1 MKVIAKEFEPLCV
14 EVLDNRKFVVLE
26 DFSVV
31 AKNGEVITVPKGFTT
46 DATSVPRLFWSFLP
60 PLRRYTKAA
69 VVHDYLYRT
78 YLKTKEEADKI
89 FLRLMEDLG
98 VEKVCRTV
106 MYYTV
111 KLFGKKA
118 YEK

>member
-1 MKVIAKEFEPLCV
+1 MAKEFEPLCV
-14 EVLDNRKFVVLE
+14 EVLDNRKFVILK

-31 AKNGEVITVPKGFTT
+31 TKDGEVITVPEGFTT
-46 DATSVPRLFWSFLP
+46 DAASIPRLFWSFLP
-60 PLRRYTKAA
+60 PLGRYTKAA

-78 YLKTKEEADKI
+78 HLKTKEDADKI
-89 FLRLMEDLG
+89 FLWLMEDLG
-98 VEKVCRTV
+98 VEKVRRIA
-106 MYYTV
+106 MYYAV

>member
-1 MKVIAKEFEPLCV
+1 MAKEFEPLYV
-14 EVLDNRKFVVLE
+14 EILDNRKFVVLE

-31 AKNGEVITVPKGFTT
+31 TKDGEVITVPEGFTT
-46 DATSVPRLFWSFLP
+46 DAASIPRLFWSFLP
-60 PLRRYTKAA
+60 PLGRYTKAA

-78 YLKTKEEADKI
+78 HLKTKEDADKI
-89 FLRLMEDLG
+89 FLWLMEDLG
-98 VEKVCRTV
+98 VEKVRRTV
-106 MYYTV
+106 MYYAV

>member
-1 MKVIAKEFEPLCV
+1 MTKEFEPLYV

-31 AKNGEVITVPKGFTT
+31 TKDGEVITVPEGFTT
-46 DATSVPRLFWSFLP
+46 DAASIPRLFWSFLP
-60 PLRRYTKAA
+60 PLGRYTKAS

-78 YLKTKEEADKI
+78 HLKTKEEADKI
-89 FLRLMEDLG
+89 FLWLMEDLG
-98 VEKVCRTV
+98 VEKVRRTV
-106 MYYTV
+106 MYYAV

>member
-1 MKVIAKEFEPLCV
+1 MSKKFEPLYV
-14 EVLDNRKFVVLE
+14 EVLDNRKFVILE

-31 AKNGEVITVPKGFTT
+31 TKDGEVIT
-46 DATSVPRLFWSFLP
+46 DAASIPRLFWSFLP
-60 PLRRYTKAA
+60 PLGRYTKAA

-78 YLKTKEEADKI
+78 HLKTKEDADKI
-89 FLRLMEDLG
+89 FLWLMEDLG
-98 VEKVCRTV
+98 VEKVRRV
-106 MYYTV
+106 AMYYAV